1 MCVSPKTVKRLRD
14 ASAAR
19 RPAMGDSTRAFD
31 RMTDDAINRLVEAH
45 RKYRLPDAVM
55 EREFALALVASGDP
69 LFLLEIPEPWRT
81 RVIAFG
87 RDVNDRW
94 LEISNNGTVD
104 YSEHAKPLHALVVAF
119 LREASIDRY
128 IDRHGANEQPE

>member
-1 MCVSPKTVKRLRD
+1 MCVSLKTAKRLGD
-14 ASAAR
+14 ATAAR
-19 RPAMGDSTRAFD
+19 RPAARNSTQAFE
-31 RMTDDAINRLVEAH
+31 RMTDDAIHRLLEAH

-55 EREFALALVASGDP
+55 EREFALALIASGDP
-69 LFLLEIPEPWRT
+69 MFLLEIPEPWRT

-119 LREASIDRY
+119 LREASID
-128 IDRHGANEQPE
+128 